1 LSIVTHED
9 FITRILTKSGFS
21 KNVSIPLKVIS
32 NVQATL
38 QMVLPKDVKGVAVIY
53 NPEDEQVDLFKNTIA
68 KIRPNSFVMRMMDS
82 SSPRGFVTLF
92 YK

>member
-1 LSIVTHED
+1 
-9 FITRILTKSGFS
+9 
-21 KNVSIPLKVIS
+21 
-32 NVQATL
+32 
-38 QMVLPKDVKGVAVIY
+38 MVLPKDVKGVAVIY

-68 KIRPNSFVMRMMDS
+68 KIRPNSFVMCMMDS